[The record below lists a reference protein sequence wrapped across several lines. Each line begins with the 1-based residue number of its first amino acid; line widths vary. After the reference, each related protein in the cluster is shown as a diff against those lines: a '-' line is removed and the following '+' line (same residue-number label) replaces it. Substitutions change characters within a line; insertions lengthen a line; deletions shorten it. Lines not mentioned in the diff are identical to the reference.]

1 MLPKLKLQQIEL
13 SGSLHSAA
21 AAGAELGEQYWQP
34 RCPSAQ
40 RSAITKSEA
49 EETAVRSALAI
60 FNLLLCLFAAA
71 AAAVAAAAGRSGH
84 VQFMKL
90 RGFWRP
96 DF

>member
-1 MLPKLKLQQIEL
+1 MAASTRLLQLGRSWGNCIA
-13 SGSLHSAA
+13 SLAVH
-21 AAGAELGEQYWQP
+21 
-34 RCPSAQ
+34 Q
-40 RSAITKSEA
+40 RSAAITNSEA
-49 EETAVRSALAI
+49 EETAARSALAI

-71 AAAVAAAAGRSGH
+71 AAAVAVAAAAAGRSGH